1 MIDFGFHYQ
10 HGGKELWLLGYS
22 DTDMG
27 GDVDTR
33 KSTTSVVFY
42 LGSSHVT

>member
-1 MIDFGFHYQ
+1 
-10 HGGKELWLLGYS
+10 LWLLGYS

-27 GDVDTR
+27 GDVDMR